1 MRPPSIETAEWD
13 RGRLRGGNRLQGTGP
28 RNGAP
33 MAHELGQPDDQEKWL
48 CLGLQ
53 LILILLDWLLNGGG
67 PC

>member
-1 MRPPSIETAEWD
+1 
-13 RGRLRGGNRLQGTGP
+13 
-28 RNGAP
+28 